1 MMVKILISN
10 KSSKRNTKLYYD
22 TYYEHLYYLI
32 WDITLQRIIKVQIIS
47 FIDISKENNN
57 VLGIEIEEI

>member
-22 TYYEHLYYLI
+22 TYYEHLYY
-32 WDITLQRIIKVQIIS
+32 RIIKVQIIS